1 MRGVA
6 SILAQTQAADPDRCA
21 AVEGMIADVKRC
33 GRSDNGLLVVPIRYE
48 LPIASC
54 VAAAH

>member
-6 SILAQTQAADPDRCA
+6 SILAQTQMADPNRFV
-21 AVEGMIADVKRC
+21 AVESMIADVKRC

-48 LPIASC
+48 LLIAR
-54 VAAAH
+54 